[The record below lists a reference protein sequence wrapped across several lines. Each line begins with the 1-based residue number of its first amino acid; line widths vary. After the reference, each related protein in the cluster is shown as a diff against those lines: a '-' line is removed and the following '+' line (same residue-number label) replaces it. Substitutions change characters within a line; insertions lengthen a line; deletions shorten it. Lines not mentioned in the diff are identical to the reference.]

1 MRPYTLSEQQEA
13 GLRVL
18 ARDLY
23 SSAVIDLQQQM
34 KFAIRYGDLELY
46 EPDGALREDKF
57 RSIMQYLTEAILL
70 EMEDSL
76 K

>member
-1 MRPYTLSEQQEA
+1 MKPYTLSEQQEA
-13 GLRVL
+13 GIRVL

-34 KFAIRYGDLELY
+34 KFAIRYADLELY
-46 EPDGALREDKF
+46 EPDGVLREDKF
-57 RSIMQYLTEAILL
+57 RSIMQYLTEAMLL